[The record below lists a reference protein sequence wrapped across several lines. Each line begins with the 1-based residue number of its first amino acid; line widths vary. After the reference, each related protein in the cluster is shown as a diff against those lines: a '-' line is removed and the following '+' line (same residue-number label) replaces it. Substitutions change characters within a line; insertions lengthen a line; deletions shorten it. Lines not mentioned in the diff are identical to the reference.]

1 MLKVKPYTFWFVTGR
16 QHLYGEEALTQVKKH
31 SEDMVRQMNA
41 TGKLANE
48 IVFKDVLTN
57 AEDIVQLMHAAN
69 ADEYCAGVITWMHTF
84 SPAKIWIAGL
94 KSLQKP
100 FLHFHTQYNEQIP
113 RSEEHTSELQS
124 RFDIVC

>member
-1 MLKVKPYTFWFVTGR
+1 MLKVKPYTFWFVTGS

-57 AEDIVQLMHAAN
+57 AEDIVRLMHAAN
-69 ADEYCAGVITWMHTF
+69 ADEYCAGVITWIDRKSTRLNSSHVASSYAVF
-84 SPAKIWIAGL
+84 CL
-94 KSLQKP
+94 KKK
-100 FLHFHTQYNEQIP
+100 
-113 RSEEHTSELQS
+113 S
-124 RFDIVC
+124 RKYTPDT